1 MILGSACLIGNA
13 CRDRS
18 LVARLFRDRRVSRDW
33 SAQENEQA
41 FPKLRSL
48 GLPDRICQRA
58 FSIASTNVSR
68 SEIAVMRKLLGQEW
82 SFTFAKQEN
91 QALNGWKGSVRG
103 ISLPLH
109 DGNVARPPQCS
120 GILVKNVV
128 GCRTLDALTRF

>member
-1 MILGSACLIGNA
+1 
-13 CRDRS
+13 
-18 LVARLFRDRRVSRDW
+18 
-33 SAQENEQA
+33 
-41 FPKLRSL
+41 
-48 GLPDRICQRA
+48 
-58 FSIASTNVSR
+58 
-68 SEIAVMRKLLGQEW
+68 LGQEW

-128 GCRTLDALTRF
+128 GCRTLDALTRFAF